1 MALEEDADN
10 YPAVSCPA
18 WPSVPCSQR
27 GGVFLQLEKHTF
39 TRLAWSLQEQLCSK
53 ECLLSAWDKKESP
66 GSGRVSCFLFQIA
79 SFRTG
84 LLSQSPTRHLA
95 EPAPQ
100 PGQAGFAQGAMET
113 WGMVFVGS
121 GDAPGLAELGLALS
135 EPYKWC
141 LSQGSTPHCQTLE
154 FAPLAV
160 ITTWVSHLAVCSFLL
175 CASVS
180 EV

>member
-1 MALEEDADN
+1 MELAGAALAQKN
-10 YPAVSCPA
+10 AF
-18 WPSVPCSQR
+18 SQQGTR
-27 GGVFLQLEKHTF
+27 KNLQD
-39 TRLAWSLQEQLCSK
+39 LAGLHAFYFKLQ
-53 ECLLSAWDKKESP
+53 
-66 GSGRVSCFLFQIA
+66 

-135 EPYKWC
+135 ESSKWC

-154 FAPLAV
+154 SVPFAV
-160 ITTWVSHLAVCSFLL
+160 ITKWVSHLAMCSFLL
-175 CASVS
+175 CVSLS